1 MFTFGVS
8 LSLGVMAETGSADL
22 PDSQHSDEQ
31 GSRQKQLWRAGL
43 LSFGSI
49 LVAELGDKTQL
60 ATLLL
65 SADTHNFWLTFSGA
79 ASALVLTSLVGVWA
93 GTWVAQRIPPRLIRL
108 GAGVGFILIGGSLL
122 LGQLS

>member
-1 MFTFGVS
+1 MS
-8 LSLGVMAETGSADL
+8 EPGSADL
-22 PDSQHSDEQ
+22 HHSQKADQ
-31 GSRQKQLWRAGL
+31 PGSRQKQLLRAGL

-65 SADTHNFWLTFSGA
+65 SADTRNFWLTFSGA
-79 ASALVLTSLVGVWA
+79 ALALVLTSFIGVWA
-93 GTWVAQRIPPRLIRL
+93 GAWVAQRIPPRLIKV

-122 LGQLS
+122 WGQLS